1 MYIPKK
7 WFIKENNI
15 DLVAEISNRLN
26 ISRAVSAVLVTRGLK
41 SVKDV
46 DIFLN
51 PNFFDLEN
59 PFILSGMEQAIK
71 RLRVAIDSN
80 QKILIYGDR
89 DVDGVTAVC
98 VIYFALKSVGVTPL
112 WYIPSEEGYGLHKNI
127 IDKYEQ
133 EGVQLII
140 TVDCGISNSEE
151 ISYAKSKG
159 IDVIVTD
166 HHEPPDVLPE
176 DAVALIDPK
185 IKQNKNNS
193 CELAGCV
200 VALKL
205 AHALMMSYEDYY
217 DKDMVVV
224 DIETTGL
231 HPVFDEIVEIA
242 AIKIRNFVVKD
253 TFHSLIKPDRNIP
266 VEVTEIH
273 GITNEMCE
281 NAPSAEE
288 VLKKFCEFT
297 GNSPVIAHNA
307 QFDISFIRN
316 HVKKLLNIEFDNP
329 VIDTLSLS
337 REFFPFRSHAL
348 GSLVRDLGFE
358 FTHLHR
364 AMDDAIATLS
374 VYYRLEQ
381 IKNTRLRFFL
391 QDNLDLVTIGTI
403 GDMMPLSG
411 ENRIL
416 VKHGVNAL
424 RKSKK
429 VGLRLLVEKFLN
441 GEKIKAKNIS
451 FTIVPFLNSC
461 GRMGH
466 AELAVKLLIAE
477 NRAEAEEIL
486 AEIIKIND
494 ERRELQFTNIE
505 KFLELLRIQC
515 DIEKDKLFFVV
526 GSGIEHGVTGIVAS
540 QIVKQYYRPTILVI
554 IEGDTAIGTGRSVN
568 GLNLYSIIEKCSDI
582 LVKFGG
588 HPQAVGLTVSVEK
601 IEELRRRLKELSEK
615 EIPPEVLEPVI
626 EVDTE
631 LKLSEANEKLIDEI
645 EELEPFGIGNP
656 YPVFLIDKLR
666 VEDYSRVGSI
676 GEHLRLRLSQN
687 NFYANAVGWGLGELA
702 DSVLRISKYVSI
714 VAQIE
719 LNKWQNENYVQF
731 LILDIKPVL

>member
-7 WFIKENNI
+7 WLIKENNI

-26 ISRAVSAVLVTRGLK
+26 ISMAVSAVLVSRGLK
-41 SVKDV
+41 SVRDADV
-46 DIFLN
+46 FLN

-71 RLRVAIDSN
+71 RLRDAIDSN

-98 VIYFALKSVGVTPL
+98 VIYFALKSAGVTPL
-112 WYIPSEEGYGLHKNI
+112 WYIPSEEGYGLHKSV
-127 IDKYEQ
+127 IDKYAD
-133 EGVQLII
+133 EGVKLII
-140 TVDCGISNSEE
+140 TVDCGICNSEE

-166 HHEPPDVLPE
+166 HHEPPDVLPQN
-176 DAVALIDPK
+176 AVALIDPK
-185 IKQNKNNS
+185 IKDNRNNS

-205 AHALMMSYEDYY
+205 AHALMMSYEGYY

-253 TFHSLIKPDRNIP
+253 TFHSLIKPDKNIP
-266 VEVTEIH
+266 EDVIEIH

-281 NAPSAEE
+281 NAPSAGE
-288 VLKKFCEFT
+288 VLRKFVEFV

-316 HVKKLLNIEFDNP
+316 YVKKLLNLEFDNP

-416 VKHGVNAL
+416 VKHGIDAL
-424 RKSKK
+424 KKSKRIGIR
-429 VGLRLLVEKFLN
+429 VLVEKFFD

-461 GRMGH
+461 GRMGR
-466 AELAVKLLIAE
+466 AELAVKLLTSE
-477 NRAEAEEIL
+477 NRAETEKILQEIV
-486 AEIIKIND
+486 KIND

-505 KFLELLRIQC
+505 KFLELLRLQC
-515 DIEKDKLFFVV
+515 DTEKDKLFFVV
-526 GSGIEHGVTGIVAS
+526 GSDIEHGVTGIVAS
-540 QIVKQYYRPTILVI
+540 QIVKQYYRPVILVI
-554 IEGDTAIGTGRSVN
+554 IEGDTAIGTGRSIDGV
-568 GLNLYSIIEKCSDI
+568 NLYSIIEKCGDI
-582 LVKFGG
+582 FVKFGG
-588 HPQAVGLTVSVEK
+588 HPQAIGFTIRAEK
-601 IEELRRRLKELSEK
+601 IEELRNRLKEISEK
-615 EIPPEVLEPVI
+615 EIPPESLEPII

-631 LKLSEANEKLIDEI
+631 LKLSEANEDLVSEI
-645 EELEPFGIGNP
+645 EELEPFGMGNP

-666 VEDYSRVGSI
+666 VEDYSRIGSI
-676 GEHLRLRLSQN
+676 GEHLRMRLSQN
-687 NFYANAVGWGLGELA
+687 NFYANAIGWGLGEFA
-702 DSVLRISKYVSI
+702 DSVLRISKYISV
-714 VAQIE
+714 VAQIV
-719 LNKWQNENYVQF
+719 LNKWQNGNSVELLV
-731 LILDIKPVL
+731 LDIKPVL